1 MILSKIVQNCTNLY
15 FFFSVC
21 GTRSYHVTSQSS
33 HRVKRIVQGNKAD
46 YAEWPWQISLRERD
60 ESTYNEFFLCLFF
73 SLFLTYEN
81 FLKKSTVI
89 AILTFP
95 NIFVLLTL
103 CWFASLIEMEFKLC
117 RVFQKM
123 YVFKKKLDIS
133 VHECNM

>member
-1 MILSKIVQNCTNLY
+1 M
-15 FFFSVC
+15 C

-60 ESTYNEFFLCLFF
+60 ESTYNEFFLCLRNK
-73 SLFLTYEN
+73 FLTYEN

-95 NIFVLLTL
+95 NIFFIAYSMLV
-103 CWFASLIEMEFKLC
+103 CYF
-117 RVFQKM
+117 
-123 YVFKKKLDIS
+123 D
-133 VHECNM
+133 